1 VYIQPRSLIFQSQL
15 VVNSAV
21 SRPVPGG
28 QATELLMPIAR
39 ESGSQKTLK
48 P

>member
-1 VYIQPRSLIFQSQL
+1 MADNEFIRAWLEGWTVDDLARI
-15 VVNSAV
+15 
-21 SRPVPGG
+21 RPQETDWV
-28 QATELLMPIAR
+28 MPMAR